1 MAYRLVCLVLLLIG
15 SALATASPGQA
26 DGDAVRTRIAH
37 KIDFYNGAFPEIQ
50 FLHLEGGHRW
60 AGDMMSL
67 LLLLSPEVSSLDY
80 EHPPALRGELLLL
93 SLRRLE
99 RMLQRDIVSASTFRI
114 PRSPDVQRTTL
125 CVITLNPAAVL
136 RDDREATRYMLNFS
150 EAEMT
155 RVHPARYLDHLDHL
169 DFAIDHEAYHCL
181 EAHQHGGVPPTRE
194 ALDGEY
200 HAVRSE
206 CSADAYAM
214 AMHLRAHEGI
224 TPYARNLLHLRALWP
239 YTHTPDHGTFETLQA
254 VLQRAPA
261 ELSALADSALV
272 AWARRITDAIVGDL
286 ERFSSTQAAAL
297 QAASRLGFDIGHYNA
312 AWQALA
318 AYPADPARVE
328 ALVRRFRRYDAAL
341 SDTREIAL
349 DPSFE

>member
-1 MAYRLVCLVLLLIG
+1 M
-15 SALATASPGQA
+15 
-26 DGDAVRTRIAH
+26 
-37 KIDFYNGAFPEIQ
+37 
-50 FLHLEGGHRW
+50 
-60 AGDMMSL
+60 
-67 LLLLSPEVSSLDY
+67 
-80 EHPPALRGELLLL
+80 
-93 SLRRLE
+93 
-99 RMLQRDIVSASTFRI
+99 
-114 PRSPDVQRTTL
+114 QRTTL

-214 AMHLRAHEGI
+214 AMHLRA
-224 TPYARNLLHLRALWP
+224 LWP

-261 ELSALADSALV
+261 ELSALSDSVLV
-272 AWARRITDAIVGDL
+272 AWARRITDATVGDL
-286 ERFSSTQAAAL
+286 ERFRSTQAAAL
-297 QAASRLGFDIGHYNA
+297 QAASRLGFDIGRYNA

-328 ALVRRFRRYDAAL
+328 ALARRFRRYDAAL
-341 SDTREIAL
+341 SDAREITL